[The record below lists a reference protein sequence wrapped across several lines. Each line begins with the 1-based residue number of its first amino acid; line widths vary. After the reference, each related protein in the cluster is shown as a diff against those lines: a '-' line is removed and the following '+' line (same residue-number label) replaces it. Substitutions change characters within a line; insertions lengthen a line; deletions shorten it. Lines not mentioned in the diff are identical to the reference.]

1 VAAGLVQNLAHPGG
15 NITGVSVDTGPS
27 IHGKRIALLREIL
40 PAMSK
45 LSCLTLRILWEGS
58 QGPAT
63 RAAADA
69 AGIPV
74 VTSLIEL
81 PSTEAAYRDA
91 IAQASRDGAN
101 AIMVGDNPDTMA
113 NRALIAHLIGAAG
126 IPAMYS
132 LPEFVDEGGLIAYSF
147 DLVERASRR
156 GRFSGLRLCRSGAR
170 PPREKKINAPTGPNH
185 AARAFCKFAR
195 SANSGFQ
202 LIGYRI
208 ESD

>member
-1 VAAGLVQNLAHPGG
+1 MR
-15 NITGVSVDTGPS
+15 D
-27 IHGKRIALLREIL
+27 
-40 PAMSK
+40 
-45 LSCLTLRILWEGS
+45 LSRRQHYRRQRRHWSLHSWQADR
-58 QGPAT
+58 AVT
-63 RAAADA
+63 RNTS
-69 AGIPV
+69 G

-113 NRALIAHLIGAAG
+113 NRALIAHLIGAVG

-170 PPREKKINAPTGPNH
+170 PPREKINAPTGPNH

-195 SANSGFQ
+195 SANIQ
-202 LIGYRI
+202 LIEYRI

>member
-1 VAAGLVQNLAHPGG
+1 M
-15 NITGVSVDTGPS
+15 
-27 IHGKRIALLREIL
+27 IARN
-40 PAMSK
+40 
-45 LSCLTLRILWEGS
+45 EGS
-58 QGPAT
+58 FPAPTLQASASTLVLHSWQADRAVT
-63 RAAADA
+63 RNTS
-69 AGIPV
+69 G

-170 PPREKKINAPTGPNH
+170 PPREKINAPTGAKPCGPSILQVLR
-185 AARAFCKFAR
+185 AAPIAA
-195 SANSGFQ
+195 SSSSS
-202 LIGYRI
+202 I
-208 ESD
+208 E